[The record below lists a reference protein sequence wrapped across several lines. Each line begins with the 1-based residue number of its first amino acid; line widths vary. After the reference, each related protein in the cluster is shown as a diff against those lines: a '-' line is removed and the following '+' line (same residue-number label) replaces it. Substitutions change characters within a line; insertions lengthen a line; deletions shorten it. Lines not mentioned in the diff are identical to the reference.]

1 MKQVPIHLPVFFPSS
16 STVFLLFSSIGEHV
30 TLNQNKRQ
38 NNRGSHICLP
48 YSVSKYLTRPQKKLS
63 ERHKGN
69 NKHEKNNR
77 IFEKEKNILV
87 NRDGHFYDGYPG
99 KNTFRKAVVL
109 QISIH
114 WGSRDHRSSETMPS
128 SPSLKTEP
136 GEHLL
141 LLMGLESWSE
151 VTGTGIQLLLTDGPN
166 HKIPEGRLTP
176 WSFGERTKTLV

>member
-16 STVFLLFSSIGEHV
+16 STVVWLFSSIGEHV

-77 IFEKEKNILV
+77 IFEKEKNISA

-109 QISIH
+109 HFSIS
-114 WGSRDHRSSETMPS
+114 WGCRDHRSSERMPP
-128 SPSLKTEP
+128 SPPLNTET
-136 GEHLL
+136 
-141 LLMGLESWSE
+141 STS
-151 VTGTGIQLLLTDGPN
+151 TDGPR
-166 HKIPEGRLTP
+166 E
-176 WSFGERTKTLV
+176 LVGGNRHRNTVSLNWWTQPQNSKWRVDSLIIW